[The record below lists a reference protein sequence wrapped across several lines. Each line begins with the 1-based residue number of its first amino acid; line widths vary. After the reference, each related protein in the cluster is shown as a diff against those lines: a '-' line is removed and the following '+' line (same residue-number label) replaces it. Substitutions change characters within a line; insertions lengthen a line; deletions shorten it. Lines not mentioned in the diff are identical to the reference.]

1 MTEKRILYF
10 EIMKPKI
17 LITESIH
24 ECIIPILEDIGYE
37 VHYKPKIDRKGILD
51 VLEDYIGIIIRSK
64 TPADKELISAGVK
77 LKFIARSGAGMDQV
91 DLEFA
96 ERQKITMLNA
106 PEGNRD
112 AVAEHVLGM
121 LLNLINKMRN
131 ADIQVRQKIWDR
143 EGNRG
148 VELMHRTFG
157 IIGFGN
163 MGEAVSKRL
172 SGFGCKI
179 IAYDKYKKGFSND
192 VVEEVELEELF
203 ERADI
208 VSFHVPLTPETKY
221 YVNDD
226 FIGHFKK
233 NIILLNTARGE
244 IMPLKTLVKQLKLGK
259 IVAAGLDVLEN
270 EKMAKLTEEQ
280 DLLLAELFGM
290 DNVLLTP
297 HVGGWTVES
306 YIKISETLGKKI
318 GGLKLVA
325 K

>member
-1 MTEKRILYF
+1 
-10 EIMKPKI
+10 MKPKI
-17 LITESIH
+17 LITETIH
-24 ECIIPILEDIGYE
+24 ECIIPILENIGYE
-37 VHYKPKIDRKGILD
+37 VHYKPKIDRQGILD
-51 VLEDYIGIIIRSK
+51 TLEDYIGIIIRSK
-64 TPADKELISAGVK
+64 TPANKELIQAGK
-77 LKFIARSGAGMDQV
+77 NLKFLARSGAGMDQV
-91 DLEFA
+91 DLEYA
-96 ERQKITMLNA
+96 ESRNISLLNA

-112 AVAEHVLGM
+112 AVAEHTLGL

-131 ADIQVRQKIWDR
+131 ADLQVRKKIWDR

-163 MGEAVSKRL
+163 MGKAVSRRL

-179 IAYDKYKKGFSND
+179 IAYDKYKKGFAND
-192 VVEEVELEELF
+192 FVEEVELEELF

-208 VSFHVPLTPETKY
+208 VSFHVPLTPETKF
-221 YVNDD
+221 YVNDE
-226 FIGHFKK
+226 FIESFKK

-244 IMPLKTLVKQLKLGK
+244 IMTLKSLVKYLKSGK
-259 IVAAGLDVLEN
+259 ISAAGLDVLEN

-280 DLLLAELFGM
+280 NELMAELFDM
-290 DNVLLTP
+290 ENVLLTP

-318 GGLKLVA
+318 KDLKLVGE
-325 K
+325 

>member
-1 MTEKRILYF
+1 
-10 EIMKPKI
+10 MKPKI
-17 LITESIH
+17 LITETIH
-24 ECIIPILEDIGYE
+24 ECIIPILENIGYE
-37 VHYKPKIDRKGILD
+37 VHYKPKIDRQGILD
-51 VLEDYIGIIIRSK
+51 TLEDYIGIIIRSK
-64 TPADKELISAGVK
+64 TPANKELIQAGK
-77 LKFIARSGAGMDQV
+77 NLKFLARSGAGMDQV
-91 DLEFA
+91 DLEYA
-96 ERQKITMLNA
+96 ESRNISLLNA

-112 AVAEHVLGM
+112 AVAEHTLGL

-131 ADIQVRQKIWDR
+131 ADLQVRKKIWDR

-163 MGEAVSKRL
+163 MGKAVSRRL

-179 IAYDKYKKGFSND
+179 IAYDKYKKGFAND
-192 VVEEVELEELF
+192 FVEEVELEELF

-208 VSFHVPLTPETKY
+208 VSFHVPLTPETKF
-221 YVNDD
+221 YVNDE
-226 FIGHFKK
+226 FIESFKK

-244 IMPLKTLVKQLKLGK
+244 IMTLKSLVKYLKSGK
-259 IVAAGLDVLEN
+259 ISAAGLDVLEN

-280 DLLLAELFGM
+280 NELMAELFDM
-290 DNVLLTP
+290 ENVLLTP

-318 GGLKLVA
+318 KDLKLVDE
-325 K
+325 